1 MEECTGLHGWTV
13 KGLLKKA
20 TPWKDEGIQFRLF
33 FSVVRIASTSEIF
46 VANPLGL
53 PTVKHSFFVI
63 VSRLAWHRVFG
74 ANRVGI
80 LKKFS
85 PSTHDFFHV
94 YDLISMFRVMGKI
107 LDLMGIFF
115 QIEKKLMI
123 DLWWVVVFEK
133 LWCVL

>member
-1 MEECTGLHGWTV
+1 M
-13 KGLLKKA
+13 A
-20 TPWKDEGIQFRLF
+20 RF
-33 FSVVRIASTSEIF
+33 ASTAEIL
-46 VANPLGL
+46 VTNPLGL

-85 PSTHDFFHV
+85 PSTHEFFHD
-94 YDLISMFRVMGKI
+94 YNLISMFGVMGKI

-123 DLWWVVVFEK
+123 NLRIDMEFPLSVINTPLVILK
-133 LWCVL
+133 G